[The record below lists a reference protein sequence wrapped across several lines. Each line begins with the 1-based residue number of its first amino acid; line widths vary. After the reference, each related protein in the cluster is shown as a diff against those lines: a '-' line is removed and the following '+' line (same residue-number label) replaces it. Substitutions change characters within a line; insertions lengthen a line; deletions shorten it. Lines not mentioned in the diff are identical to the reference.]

1 MLLIADINNQYDSV
15 NELMEKLIEVLN
27 LEKIQID
34 KLFDKA
40 EYCRE
45 HEFLIEAKYL
55 QLQAQQKQGIYIN
68 LCNNILGIYV

>member
-1 MLLIADINNQYDSV
+1 MLLTTDINNQYDSV

-55 QLQAQQKQGIYIN
+55 QTQAFQRNKLYVKI
-68 LCNNILGIYV
+68 CNEILGIYV